1 MMTAGITCTRVA
13 IAEYQLYNNSM
24 STTNWI
30 VTTLLLHSITHTFRH
45 LFTWLAAGRAMHGG
59 WKRAVC
65 THQHAAWLAP
75 SSVQALTRARFW
87 PPGCQVQIPHP
98 VCLPVAIL
106 LSCSVSAAMHGHV
119 NSITPQVCMS
129 SLNTSEFCQ
138 VEGHNCPESQRL
150 TWFCQVSFVPYQ
162 LALLPVCQLA
172 WQNLI
177 QVVAQDFPY
186 LTQGEDRCVQWTNR
200 CTMNKWM
207 VEQIDE
213 GMTDWT

>member
-150 TWFCQVSFVPYQ
+150 TLSSIICAISICIIAGMPIGMTKSHTGSCSGLSIPDPRGRQVCS
-162 LALLPVCQLA
+162 
-172 WQNLI
+172 
-177 QVVAQDFPY
+177 
-186 LTQGEDRCVQWTNR
+186 
-200 CTMNKWM
+200 MNK
-207 VEQIDE
+207 
-213 GMTDWT
+213 